1 VRQIRLWRGARLRL
15 IEASDPSLDEGFHL
29 FEEDNG
35 FRWTDGNARLPAALF
50 DGMHGAFKLEV
61 SIDGTT
67 QYPLF
72 GDPFRAAD
80 A

>member
-35 FRWTDGNARLPAALF
+35 FRWTDGNARLPATLF
-50 DGMHGAFKLEV
+50 DGVDGACELELYV
-61 SIDGTT
+61 GGTT

-72 GDPFRAAD
+72 GEPLRAA
-80 A
+80 AA